1 MGNELWLD
9 LIDKLTCNLLL
20 VQLLKSLTTF
30 KLMHIRS
37 LDEVVAEFTHF
48 LLHCG
53 KFWGLLGNIVE
64 ERILE

>member
-20 VQLLKSLTTF
+20 VQLLESFTTF

-37 LDEVVAEFTHF
+37 LDEVVAEITHF

-53 KFWGLLGNIVE
+53 KFWGLLGHIVE